1 MKRRALLLDRDG
13 TICEDVGY
21 LGVVEDLRLLP
32 RSADAIVA
40 ATAAG
45 FQCVLI
51 TNQAGV
57 ARGVLDESRLDEIHD
72 RLRELLDTE
81 GARLDGI
88 YYCPHHPEGEID
100 RYRASC
106 DCRKPKAGMLLRAR
120 DEMGIDLGLSYV
132 VGDHLRDI
140 EAGHAA
146 GTSTVLVL
154 TGHGRE
160 QYAKRDPATPRPTHV
175 AEDLHEAVEWILSR
189 ERNAVPEVDR

>member
-21 LGVVEDLRLLP
+21 IGVVEQLRLLP

-57 ARGVLDESRLDEIHD
+57 ARGVLDEARLDEIHD
-72 RLRELLDTE
+72 RLRELLDAE

-88 YYCPHHPEGEID
+88 YYCPHHPEGEIAG
-100 RYRASC
+100 YGVTC
-106 DCRKPKAGMLLRAR
+106 DCRKPGAGMLLRAR
-120 DEMGIDLGLSYV
+120 DEMGIDLGSSYV

-146 GTSTVLVL
+146 GTTTVLVL
-154 TGHGRE
+154 TGHGRD
-160 QYAKRDPATPRPTHV
+160 QLDKRDPEAARPAHV
-175 AEDLHEAVEWILSR
+175 AADLHEAVEWILSR
-189 ERNAVPEVDR
+189 EQDAVAGAGT